1 MHVKSWK
8 AKIVSAT
15 LALSVLAPS
24 AAFAAD
30 NTTATDDVQF
40 KPGFVNHL
48 RFGGAKNQLD
58 DSKILEVVGKYAP
71 ESLSDWESV
80 LAEREQLANELKEKA
95 PAGLQKTQLSDEQKE
110 QIKNIR
116 EQVKDGTLTA
126 EQAQEQLQSL
136 GLDLGRSFGLKTQ
149 LTEEQKE
156 QIKDIREQVE
166 NGTLT
171 AEQAQEQLQ
180 GLGLDL
186 DRSFS
191 LKKIQLTEEQKEQI
205 KDIREQVENGTLTAE
220 QAQEQLQGLGLDLS
234 RSFGFKTQL
243 TDEQKEQIQNI
254 REQVKDGTLTEEQ
267 AQEQLQGLG
276 LDLGRSFDLKI
287 QMTEPDNLMG
297 QFKEAIEANEE
308 SKIVELLPQLLEQL
322 QERNQQLSDKV
333 SEINQ

>member
-1 MHVKSWK
+1 MKSWK
-8 AKIVSAT
+8 AKVVSAT

-48 RFGGAKNQLD
+48 RFGGAKNQLE
-58 DSKILEVVGKYAP
+58 DSKISEVVGKYTP

-95 PAGLQKTQLSDEQKE
+95 PVGLQKTQLSDEQKE

-149 LTEEQKE
+149 LTDEQKE

-186 DRSFS
+186 GRPFS
-191 LKKIQLTEEQKEQI
+191 LKKIQLTDEQKEQI
-205 KDIREQVENGTLTAE
+205 KDIREQVENGTLTDE
-220 QAQEQLQGLGLDLS
+220 QVQEQLQGFGLDLG

-243 TDEQKEQIQNI
+243 TDEQKEQIKDI
-254 REQVKDGTLTEEQ
+254 REQVENGTLTDEQ

-276 LDLGRSFDLKI
+276 LDLGRSFRLKI
-287 QMTEPDNLMG
+287 QLTEPDNLMG
-297 QFKEAIEANEE
+297 QFKEAIEGNDE
-308 SKIVELLPQLLEQL
+308 SKIVELLPQLLAQL
-322 QERNQQLSDKV
+322 QERNQQLSDKL